1 MRRCWMA
8 IIHNQKKLAGILG
21 LVLLLW
27 FLIGYILYPALKTV
41 AVSLTDN
48 DVISLVHYSRFFAS
62 ESNVTPLINSI
73 SLGFLTVIVCGIIG
87 TALAFFVHY
96 FDFPGKRIVDKLLLL
111 PLILPGIVI
120 VFAFVQLYGE
130 SGLVTKFIEWLFG
143 LEGKPYD
150 FSGLK
155 GILFVHAYTQYVYFY
170 ISVSIAIKHIDYSV
184 VESARNLGAAKT
196 KIFTSV
202 ILPFISPA
210 LISSA
215 TITFISGIGSFTAPS
230 IIGGGYRVLTT
241 QILLSKANNY
251 MEIAA
256 TQVVIL
262 TGISLFLFSI
272 FRVYEEKAVFTSSV
286 KGVSIQVV
294 TIKNP
299 LIRFL
304 MLSTASILIVTI
316 LLPVFSILLMSFVK
330 SQTLMVNIFPQEF
343 TCENYLEIFIRSRK
357 FAPFLNSIIMALLAS
372 LLGLAVAIP
381 SSYLIV
387 KTKSKLK
394 WLVEILVMLPW
405 VMPAS
410 AIAINIINAYN
421 TPNIF
426 SLNSVLVGTFILL
439 PLGYFVRSIPLM
451 VKTTSISF
459 QNLNA
464 TYIEASKSLGASRI
478 QTFIKIVLPMISPGL
493 IAGFLLVFVRSI
505 GEYTISVFLYTPSN
519 KPVSIAVVNG
529 IFEYNIGLAMAY
541 GTLLILITTVLSSMI
556 SKFSTTKGVD
566 NHDPAHLSRL

>member
-1 MRRCWMA
+1 MPN
-8 IIHNQKKLAGILG
+8 HKKLFGTLG
-21 LVLLLW
+21 VVLLLW
-27 FLIGYILYPALKTV
+27 FLVGYILYPALKTV
-41 AVSLTDN
+41 EVSLTDHGT
-48 DVISLVHYSRFFAS
+48 ISLIHYSRFFTSDAS
-62 ESNVTPLINSI
+62 IAPLTNSI
-73 SLGFLTVIVCGIIG
+73 VLGLLTVIVCGLIG

-96 FDFPGKRIVDKLLLL
+96 FDFPGKNIVDKLLLM

-130 SGLVTKFIEWLFG
+130 SGLVTKSIEWLFG
-143 LEGKPYD
+143 LESKPYS

-170 ISVSIAIKHIDYSV
+170 ISVSIAIRHIDYSV
-184 VESARNLGAAKT
+184 IESARNLGAAKT

-202 ILPFISPA
+202 ILPFITPA

-215 TITFISGIGSFTAPS
+215 IITFISGIGSFTAPS

-251 MEIAA
+251 MEVAA

-262 TGISLFLFSI
+262 TGISLFLFSV
-272 FRVYEEKAVFTSSV
+272 FRLYEKKAVFTSSV

-304 MLSTASILIVTI
+304 MLSTAGILIVTI
-316 LLPVFSILLMSFVK
+316 LLPVFAIILLSFVE
-330 SQTLMVNIFPQEF
+330 SETLMMNIFPQEF
-343 TCENYLEIFIRSRK
+343 TCENYLDIFTSARK
-357 FAPFLNSIIMALLAS
+357 FAPFLNSIVMALLAS
-372 LLGLAVAIP
+372 LLGLVIAIP

-387 KTKSKLK
+387 KTQIKLK
-394 WLVEILVMLPW
+394 WLIEILVMLPW
-405 VMPAS
+405 AMPAS

-426 SLNSVLVGTFILL
+426 SFNSVLVGTFILL

-459 QNLNA
+459 QNLNE
-464 TYIEASKSLGASRI
+464 TYIEASKSLGASRF
-478 QTFIKIVLPMISPGL
+478 QTFTRIVLPMISPGL
-493 IAGFLLVFVRSI
+493 VAGFLLVFVRSI
-505 GEYTISVFLYTPSN
+505 GEYTLSVFLYTPSN

-541 GTLLILITTVLSSMI
+541 GALLILVTSALSFLI
-556 SKFSTTKGVD
+556 SKFST
-566 NHDPAHLSRL
+566 ALSR

>member
-1 MRRCWMA
+1 MD
-8 IIHNQKKLAGILG
+8 IIPNHKKLFGTLG
-21 LVLLLW
+21 VVLLLW
-27 FLIGYILYPALKTV
+27 FLVGYILYPALKTV
-41 AVSLTDN
+41 EVSLTDHGTL
-48 DVISLVHYSRFFAS
+48 SLIHYNRFFTSDAS
-62 ESNVTPLINSI
+62 IAPLTNSI
-73 SLGFLTVIVCGIIG
+73 VLGLLTVIVCGLIG

-96 FDFPGKRIVDKLLLL
+96 FDFPWKNIVDKLLLM

-130 SGLVTKFIEWLFG
+130 SGLVTKSIEWLFG
-143 LEGKPYD
+143 LKNEPYS

-170 ISVSIAIKHIDYSV
+170 ISVSIAIRHIDYSLI
-184 VESARNLGAAKT
+184 ESARNLGAAKT

-202 ILPFISPA
+202 ILPFITPA

-215 TITFISGIGSFTAPS
+215 IITFISGIGSFTAPS

-251 MEIAA
+251 MEVAA

-262 TGISLFLFSI
+262 TCISLFLFSV
-272 FRVYEEKAVFTSSV
+272 FRRYEKKTVFTSSV

-304 MLSTASILIVTI
+304 MLSTAGILIVTI
-316 LLPVFSILLMSFVK
+316 LLPVFAIVLLSFVK
-330 SQTLMVNIFPQEF
+330 SETLMVNIFPQEF
-343 TCENYLEIFIRSRK
+343 TCENYRNIFTSARK
-357 FAPFLNSIIMALLAS
+357 FAPFLNSIVMALLAS
-372 LLGLAVAIP
+372 LLGLVIAIP

-387 KTKSKLK
+387 KTQIKLK
-394 WLVEILVMLPW
+394 WLIEILVMLPW
-405 VMPAS
+405 AMPAS

-426 SLNSVLVGTFILL
+426 SFNSVLVGTFILL

-459 QNLNA
+459 QNLNG
-464 TYIEASKSLGASRI
+464 TYIEASKSLGASRF
-478 QTFIKIVLPMISPGL
+478 QTFTRIVLPMISPGL

-541 GTLLILITTVLSSMI
+541 GALLILVTSALSFLI
-556 SKFSTTKGVD
+556 SKFST
-566 NHDPAHLSRL
+566 ALSR